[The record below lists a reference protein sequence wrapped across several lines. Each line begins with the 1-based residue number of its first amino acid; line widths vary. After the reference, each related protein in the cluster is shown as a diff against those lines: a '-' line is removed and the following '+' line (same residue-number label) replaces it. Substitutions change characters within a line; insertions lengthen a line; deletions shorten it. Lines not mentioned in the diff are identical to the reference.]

1 MTIKHLV
8 ISGGGPVMFRAMG
21 ALQKLEEEKF
31 WNRNDIQNIFGTSA
45 GAFVAVIICLNYDWE
60 TILKYF
66 IERPWH
72 EAFPITPTSLF
83 DAYGKKGIYDKS
95 IMKTIFKPL
104 FDDKDISLTVTM
116 KEFFE
121 KTNICLHLYTFE
133 LHQFETV
140 DMSYLTH
147 PNFQLLDVV
156 YMSSALPIIC
166 APLCIE
172 NKCFMDGGIKSN
184 YPLDK
189 CFEHVPNTN
198 SDEILAFRNVYNEE
212 EKTFDE
218 SKQINEDSTIM
229 DYLHLFLRKLMKT
242 INTESKQKSV
252 KYEVKYQAQRIT
264 IEYLQEALSSQ
275 NMRRGLLHTGREA
288 AENMI
293 NSIQCSKIDQET
305 TQ

>member
-21 ALQKLEEEKF
+21 ALQKLEEAKF
-31 WNRNDIQNIFGTSA
+31 WNREEIQSIFGTSA
-45 GAFVAVIICLNYDWE
+45 GAFVAVILCLNYEWE

-66 IERPWH
+66 VERPWH
-72 EAFPITPTSLF
+72 EAFPISPTTLF

-95 IMKTIFKPL
+95 IMKIIFKPL
-104 FDDKDISLTVTM
+104 FDDKDISLTITL

-121 KTNICLHLYTFE
+121 RTNVCLHLFTFE
-133 LHQFETV
+133 LHEFETV
-140 DMSYLTH
+140 DMSHLTH
-147 PNFQLLDVV
+147 PDIQLLDAV

-166 APLCIE
+166 APFCIE
-172 NKCFMDGGIKSN
+172 NKCYLDGGIKSN

-189 CFEHVPNTN
+189 CFEHDPNIN
-198 SDEILAFRNVYNEE
+198 SDEILAFRNLYTEE
-212 EKTFDE
+212 EKTDDK
-218 SKQINEDSTIM
+218 SKQINEESTIM

-242 INTESKQKSV
+242 INTESKQKSI

-264 IEYLQEALSSQ
+264 MDYLQQALSSQ
-275 NMRRGLLHTGREA
+275 EMRRDLLQTGREA

-293 NSIQCSKIDQET
+293 NSI
-305 TQ
+305 